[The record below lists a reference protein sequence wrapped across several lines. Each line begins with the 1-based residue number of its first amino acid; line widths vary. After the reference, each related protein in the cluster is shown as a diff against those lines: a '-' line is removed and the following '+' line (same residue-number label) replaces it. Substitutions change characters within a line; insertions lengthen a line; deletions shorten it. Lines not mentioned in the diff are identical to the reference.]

1 MNANAAGNAVPPEE
15 REFASALAS
24 VCSLTLEDVHKVSKE
39 MTAHDLSFAEAALKL
54 GLVTPE
60 QLERAAAKAGK
71 AATPAVANPSGL
83 VELVVRKL
91 SSSRALIISHGTE
104 VRPGRRLGLT
114 REPYGTHSEQ
124 IRALRTELQLRCPPT
139 GKANVIAVLSA
150 NHGEGRSQLAAELAI
165 AFAQLGARTL
175 LIDADFR
182 HPFQHELFDCENL
195 EGLSQAIEG
204 KAHATSLHP
213 VEGVPEMTLLTAGP
227 VPPNPVELLS
237 DGRFA
242 QRMMQWRDKYAFVVI
257 DTPPIS
263 RCSDALAVAAIAGRV
278 LMVTRAK
285 HTPHR
290 LVKDLLRRLVNTQAQ
305 VLGAVVNT
313 F

>member
-1 MNANAAGNAVPPEE
+1 VNAEAAGKTMPSEE
-15 REFASALAS
+15 REFVSALS
-24 VCSLTLEDVHKVSKE
+24 SLCGLTLEDVHKISAE
-39 MTAHDLSFAEAALKL
+39 MGAHDLSFAEAALKL
-54 GLVTPE
+54 GLATPE
-60 QLERAAAKAGK
+60 EIQH
-71 AATPAVANPSGL
+71 AATSGKGGPMVANPSGL

-91 SSSRALIISHGTE
+91 SASRALVVSHGTE
-104 VRPGRRLGLT
+104 VKPGRRLTLT
-114 REPYGTHSEQ
+114 REPYSAHSEQ

-165 AFAQLGARTL
+165 SFAQLGARTL
-175 LIDADFR
+175 LVDADFR
-182 HPFQHELFDCENL
+182 HPFQHELFDCENV
-195 EGLSQAIEG
+195 EGLSQAVEG
-204 KAHATSLHP
+204 KAHASSLHP
-213 VEGVPEMTLLTAGP
+213 VEGLPEMTLLTAGP

-242 QRMMQWRDKYAFVVI
+242 QRMMQWRDKYAFVVL

-263 RCSDALAVAAIAGRV
+263 RCSDGLAVAAVAGRV

-285 HTPHR
+285 HTPYR
-290 LVKDLLRRLVNTQAQ
+290 AAKDLLRRLVNTQAQ
-305 VLGAVVNT
+305 VLGAVVNN

>member
-1 MNANAAGNAVPPEE
+1 MTAEAVGKTVPSEE
-15 REFASALAS
+15 REFVSALTNL
-24 VCSLTLEDVHKVSKE
+24 CGLTLEDVHRISAE
-39 MTAHDLSFAEAALKL
+39 MGAHDLSFAEAALKL
-54 GLVTPE
+54 ALATPE
-60 QLERAAAKAGK
+60 EIERAASGK
-71 AATPAVANPSGL
+71 GAPGAANPSGL

-91 SSSRALIISHGTE
+91 SSSRALVVSHGTE
-104 VRPGRRLGLT
+104 VKPGRRLTLT
-114 REPYGTHSEQ
+114 REPYSAHSEQ

-165 AFAQLGARTL
+165 SFAQLGARTL

-182 HPFQHELFDCENL
+182 HPFQHELFDCENV
-195 EGLSQAIEG
+195 EGLSQAVEG
-204 KAHATSLHP
+204 KAHASSLHP
-213 VEGVPEMTLLTAGP
+213 VEGLPEMTLLTAGP

-242 QRMMQWRDKYAFVVI
+242 QRMMQWRDKYAFVVL

-263 RCSDALAVAAIAGRV
+263 RCSDGLAVAAIAGRV
-278 LMVTRAK
+278 LMVTRAR
-285 HTPHR
+285 HTPYR
-290 LVKDLLRRLVNTQAQ
+290 QAKDLLRRLVNTQAQ
-305 VLGAVVNT
+305 VLGAVVNN

>member
-1 MNANAAGNAVPPEE
+1 MNAKAAGTTLPPDA
-15 REFASALAS
+15 REFVSALAS
-24 VCSLTLEDVHKVSKE
+24 LCGLTLEDIHSISE
-39 MTAHDLSFAEAALKL
+39 AMTAHALSFGDAAVKL
-54 GLVTPE
+54 GLATPE
-60 QLERAAAKAGK
+60 EVQH
-71 AATPAVANPSGL
+71 AATAGRGMPASANPSGL

-91 SSSRALIISHGTE
+91 SSSRALVVSHGTE
-104 VRPGRRLGLT
+104 VKPGNRLMLT
-114 REPYGTHSEQ
+114 REPYSAHSEQ

-165 AFAQLGARTL
+165 CFAQLGARTL
-175 LIDADFR
+175 LVDADFR
-182 HPFQHELFDCENL
+182 HPYQHELFDCENV

-213 VEGVPEMTLLTAGP
+213 VVGLPELTLLTAGP

-237 DGRFA
+237 DGRFT
-242 QRMMQWRDKYAFVVI
+242 QRMMQWRDKYAWVVL

-263 RCSDALAVAAIAGRV
+263 RGSDALAAAAIAGRV

-285 HTPHR
+285 HTSYR
-290 LVKDLLRRLVNTQAQ
+290 LAKDMLRRLVNTQAQ
-305 VLGAVVNT
+305 VLGAVVNN